1 MRSAH
6 WKGISTLGDVVR
18 EALRRARG
26 QVITPPIMDL
36 PVLFGPAIS

>member
-6 WKGISTLGDVVR
+6 WPEISTLGTIVR

-26 QVITPPIMDL
+26 QVITPPVMDL
-36 PVLFGPAIS
+36 PVLFGPGIS